1 MDTKRLDVLI
11 AAALREDMP
20 DGDVTS
26 GSLIPAAARSRAI
39 LMAKAPGVLAGIDV
53 ARRVFLWMD
62 PRTSF
67 TIRVRDG
74 ECFAPGDALAEIA
87 GRTRALLGAERTAL
101 NFVQRMSGVATATR
115 AYVDAVAGTGA
126 RILDTRKTT
135 PGLRDLEKYAVRMGG
150 GTNHRRDLSA
160 MVLIK
165 DNHVA
170 SVGNVGEAVARAR
183 RKVGRRL
190 LIEAEVTNFSQ
201 ARAALAA
208 GADWIMLDNMTP
220 EAMRRVVAWVAGRA
234 KIEASGNV
242 SLATVRK
249 IAELGVDFISV
260 GRLTHSIE
268 AIDLSLE
275 FQAGAVK
282 GGKGR

>member
-1 MDTKRLDVLI
+1 MNMKRVEGLI

-20 DGDVTS
+20 RGDVTS
-26 GSLIPAAARSRAI
+26 ESLIPAGARSRAV

-53 ARRVFLWMD
+53 ARRVFLKMD
-62 PRTSF
+62 PKTSF
-67 TIRVRDG
+67 KIRVRDG
-74 ECFAPGDALAEIA
+74 ERFEAGDQLAEIA
-87 GRTRALLGAERTAL
+87 GRTRVLLGAERTAL
-101 NFVQRMSGVATATR
+101 NFVQRMSGIATATR

-170 SVGNVGEAVARAR
+170 SVGGVGEAVARAR

-190 LIEAEVTNFSQ
+190 LVEAEVTNFRQ

-242 SLATVRK
+242 SLTNVRK

-260 GRLTHSIE
+260 GRLTHSIA

-275 FQAGAVK
+275 FLK
-282 GGKGR
+282 TRGRRP

>member
-1 MDTKRLDVLI
+1 MNIKRLDALI

-20 DGDVTS
+20 GGDVTS
-26 GSLIPAAARSRAI
+26 ESLIPAAARSRAV
-39 LMAKAPGVLAGIDV
+39 LMAKAPGVLAGIEV
-53 ARRVFLWMD
+53 ARRVFLKLD
-62 PRTSF
+62 PKTSF
-67 TIRVRDG
+67 EIRVRDG
-74 ECFAPGDALAEIA
+74 ERFEPGDILAEIA
-87 GRTRALLGAERTAL
+87 GLTRVLLAAERTAL
-101 NFVQRMSGVATATR
+101 NFVQRMSGVATITR

-165 DNHVA
+165 DNHLA
-170 SVGNVGEAVARAR
+170 SVGDIGLAVARAR
-183 RKVGRRL
+183 RKIGRRM
-190 LIEAEVTNFSQ
+190 LIEVEVTNFRQ

-208 GADWIMLDNMTP
+208 GADWIMLDNMAP
-220 EAMRRVVAWVAGRA
+220 EAMRRVAAWVAGRA

-260 GRLTHSIE
+260 GRLTHSIA

-275 FQAGAVK
+275 FLKAKA
-282 GGKGR
+282 RRP